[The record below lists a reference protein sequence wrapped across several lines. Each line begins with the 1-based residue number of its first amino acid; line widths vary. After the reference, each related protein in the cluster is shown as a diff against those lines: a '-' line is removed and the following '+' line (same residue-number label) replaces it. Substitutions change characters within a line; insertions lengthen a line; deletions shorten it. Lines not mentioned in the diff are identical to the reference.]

1 MLLGQTVLGVT
12 SIGLELLTTLS
23 EHQTIVLC
31 LLLIGLEVCLVVAK
45 LILEDLNV
53 LFVLRLFFT
62 QSMLQFFGEL
72 GQFFL

>member
-1 MLLGQTVLGVT
+1 VLLGQTVLGVT